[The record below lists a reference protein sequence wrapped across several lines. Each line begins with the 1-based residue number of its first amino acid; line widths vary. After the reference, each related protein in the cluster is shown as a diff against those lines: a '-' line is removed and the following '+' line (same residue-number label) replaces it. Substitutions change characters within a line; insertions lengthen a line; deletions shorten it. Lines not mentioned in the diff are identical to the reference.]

1 MVQRALLFIT
11 LFALVAIAYLL
22 LRPSTHESYTDLI
35 PDKALEEGQARFN
48 KLIDLVNLTN
58 PQISLDE
65 NPEQSFNNATISLQ
79 VESGLPGAFVA
90 KKTTDPYKI
99 PASLPP
105 AINAA
110 QTMCETI
117 TTPDCS
123 AFDNPQFAANC
134 GISFDVK
141 GINSKGKP
149 QMGGLYISPD
159 DRATQQQRAISL
171 GASPDNVSYQP
182 TLGQAAKGMFAIN
195 ASSCAVISQQV
206 ACKRTQSLTSPNCT
220 SCFTS
225 GAYNRVDPATPRVS
239 PTFVIQTNA
248 TAVVFVDAN
257 GKQTNYTVQPD
268 TPTPITPATAVNE
281 GSSFQWNLAG
291 PNDGSLYFSGYLTA
305 PTTKGNFNLDLNAL
319 LDRDLVTNYKPRIG
333 GSQPVNNVQCMTLR
347 PGLGQG
353 SMQLRGF
360 MPFSFLSP
368 YEQDALT
375 CDNGPIL
382 TQPASATFL
391 GNDVCYTPDSKP
403 GNYSLDCLQ
412 QLFLSAGGTA
422 QGKGYP
428 GNMDAA
434 KVLLFDPTGAARS
447 LDDIS
452 TYLYQMNVQ
461 ASTGLDTQG
470 NQLSLA
476 DWNTA
481 SLFCTGTAVTNPCE
495 GPNKSGGPLTT
506 ECLQYLYTNAGAAD
520 PTIGPTYSLGLNY
533 ASQDSKGNPVY
544 CMPTGALSPTTP
556 EGLKRA
562 QAAGGVAAV
571 KALYDNAHTTANNNG
586 LPNAQRQQAMA
597 DCYGNQFNAKGNEVF
612 WVGGPNDGYTIPLS
626 DASAVCAQFGAVVA
640 TPQQITDAY
649 ASGAEW
655 CACGWTTDG
664 TGYFP
669 MQTQKPYCGG
679 PGTNSCESY
688 RSASTGQSAGVSCYG
703 PKPAANEIPS
713 EYSVLPFVQN
723 SQTWN
728 NPFLP

>member
-1 MVQRALLFIT
+1 MVHRTLLLFT
-11 LFALVAIAYLL
+11 LFAIVVVAALFA
-22 LRPSTHESYTDLI
+22 RPPVREPYSDVFPGIEQ
-35 PDKALEEGQARFN
+35 GQARFN
-48 KLIDLVNLTN
+48 KLVDLVNLTN
-58 PQISLDE
+58 PQIALDE
-65 NPEQSFNNATISLQ
+65 NPQTSFNKATTSLQ

-90 KKTTDPYKI
+90 KKPTDPYKI
-99 PASLPP
+99 PSSLPP
-105 AINAA
+105 AIQTA
-110 QTMCETI
+110 QTICEKI

-123 AFDNPQFAANC
+123 AFQDPQFAANC
-134 GISFDVK
+134 GISFDMK
-141 GINSKGKP
+141 GVNSKGKT
-149 QMGGLYISPD
+149 QMGGLYISSM
-159 DRATQQQRAISL
+159 DRAAQQQRAAAL
-171 GASPDNVSYQP
+171 GGGPDTIQYQP
-182 TLGQAAKGMFAIN
+182 SLGQAAKGMFAID
-195 ASSCAVISQQV
+195 ASSCKVLSEQV

-225 GAYNRVDPATPRVS
+225 GAYNRVDPTTPRIS

-248 TAVVFVDAN
+248 TGVVFVDAN
-257 GKQTNYTVQPD
+257 GGQTTYTVSPD

-281 GSSFQWNLAG
+281 GNSFQWNLTG

-305 PTTKGNFNLDLNAL
+305 PTTKGAFNLDLNAL

-333 GSQPVNNVQCMTLR
+333 GAQPINGVQCMILR

-353 SMQLRGF
+353 SMQLHGF
-360 MPFSFLSP
+360 MPFSFLTP

-382 TQPASATFL
+382 TQPASASFL
-391 GNDVCYTPDSKP
+391 GNDVCYAPGSTP
-403 GNYSLDCLQ
+403 GNYSLQCLQ
-412 QLFLSAGGTA
+412 QMFISAGGTT

-428 GNMDAA
+428 SDANSA
-434 KVLLFDPTGAARS
+434 KALLYNSNGTARS

-481 SLFCTGTAVTNPCE
+481 SLFCTGTAVSNPCE

-520 PTIGPTYSLGLNY
+520 PTIGPTYSLGPNY
-533 ASQDSKGNPVY
+533 ASQDSQGNPVY
-544 CMPTGALSPTTP
+544 CTPTGALSPTTP

-571 KALYDNAHTTANNNG
+571 KALYDTAHTTANNNG

-597 DCYGNQFNAKGNEVF
+597 DCYGNQFDAKGNEVF
-612 WVGGPNDGYTIPLS
+612 WVGGPNYGYTIPFS

-655 CACGWTTDG
+655 CSAGWTSDG
-664 TGYFP
+664 TSSFP
-669 MQTQKPYCGG
+669 MQQSNPECGW
-679 PGTNSCESY
+679 PGVNTWTAEFVQ
-688 RSASTGQSAGVSCYG
+688 AAEGGKTGVNCYG
-703 PKPAANEIPS
+703 PKPNANQIPTG
-713 EYSVLPFVQN
+713 YTIHPFSQVD
-723 SQTWN
+723 QTWN